1 MQGRTKAGR
10 LAQVPT
16 NNKPLARDSAE
27 GGISPAVSVAMIYAT
42 FPDCQTA
49 LALGRSMVEQGLAG
63 CINVFPAMTSVYVW
77 KGATETSEEAVMI
90 LKLAG
95 EGVERAVA
103 HILEHHPYETPAVL
117 VLPVLGGSDDYLAWV
132 RSGTHV

>member
-16 NNKPLARDSAE
+16 NNKPPARDSVE
-27 GGISPAVSVAMIYAT
+27 DGIPPAASVAMIYAT
-42 FPDCQTA
+42 FPDRQTA

-77 KGATETSEEAVMI
+77 KGATETAEEAVMI

-103 HILEHHPYETPAVL
+103 YILAHHPYETPAVL

-132 RSGTHV
+132 RSGTRV

>member
-1 MQGRTKAGR
+1 M
-10 LAQVPT
+10 PT
-16 NNKPLARDSAE
+16 NNKPPARDSVE
-27 GGISPAVSVAMIYAT
+27 DGIPPAASVAMIYAT
-42 FPDCQTA
+42 FPDRQTA

-103 HILEHHPYETPAVL
+103 YILAHHPYETPAGSSCRSSAEATIISPGCAAAHAFDTGL
-117 VLPVLGGSDDYLAWV
+117 VIPW
-132 RSGTHV
+132 RK

>member
-1 MQGRTKAGR
+1 
-10 LAQVPT
+10 
-16 NNKPLARDSAE
+16 
-27 GGISPAVSVAMIYAT
+27 MIYAT
-42 FPDCQTA
+42 FPDRQTA

-77 KGATETSEEAVMI
+77 KGATETAEEAVMI

-103 HILEHHPYETPAVL
+103 YILAHHPYETPAVL

-132 RSGTHV
+132 RSGTRV